1 MSDTTAEDRAV
12 DVDDLLEDP
21 RTDIEA
27 LCLGALLWSPAVEA
41 QRVTDIVTATDF
53 DRPVFGELFTV
64 ISEQLKAGK
73 PHDPA
78 SIGAA
83 LAEAGKSAG
92 SHHGALLRFALTQAT
107 LSGAAAEFAG
117 HYAQMVM
124 SAAYR
129 RGFHAAAAS
138 MTQAA
143 AELPQDQLFAHL
155 LSIGRQQRTATQR
168 LARINGALSDTL
180 PGGVIGET
188 EHDIVKEPQ

>member
-1 MSDTTAEDRAV
+1 MPPDARLL
-12 DVDDLLEDP
+12 DVL
-21 RTDIEA
+21 RR
-27 LCLGALLWSPAVEA
+27 ALLAAGHGPP
-41 QRVTDIVTATDF
+41 RVTSIEIPLIQRDYAQGRADGRTTEIRA
-53 DRPVFGELFTV
+53 RFGELFTV

-78 SIGAA
+78 SIGAT

-143 AELPQDQLFAHL
+143 AELPKDQLFAHL

-188 EHDIVKEPQ
+188 GHDIVKEPQ

>member
-27 LCLGALLWSPAVEA
+27 LCLGALLWSPAAEA
-41 QRVTDIVTATDF
+41 QWVTDIVTATDF

-78 SIGAA
+78 SIGAT

-92 SHHGALLRFALTQAT
+92 SHHRAPLRFALTQAT
-107 LSGAAAEFAG
+107 LSGAPP
-117 HYAQMVM
+117 
-124 SAAYR
+124 S
-129 RGFHAAAAS
+129 S
-138 MTQAA
+138 
-143 AELPQDQLFAHL
+143 
-155 LSIGRQQRTATQR
+155 
-168 LARINGALSDTL
+168 
-180 PGGVIGET
+180 PGT
-188 EHDIVKEPQ
+188 TPKW